1 MAIPIVYNVRSLG
14 ARWTSTVVA
23 VLGIAG
29 TVGVF
34 VAMLSLA
41 RGFEATLVA
50 SGSARNAIV
59 RRAGATSEMDSVML
73 EQVRVIED
81 ARSRARRWRPAGQ
94 PEVVVIASFPLRGR
108 GVDGNAQ
115 VRGVSPKALTVRP
128 TVKIVAG
135 RAFQP
140 GLSEL
145 LVGSNVAASYDGLEL
160 GTTVR
165 FVVAHAHLALLG
177 AFTILG
183 MGVIDYMV
191 AQVYQRPLN
200 MFQSA
205 TVRLTSPDALTSF
218 KDALTSDPRVTVQI
232 DREIDYY
239 AKQSRQLTTLI
250 TVLGSIIAIVMGIGA
265 VFGALNTMYSAV
277 SERTRE
283 IATLRALGFG
293 SGSVVVSFV
302 VESLCIAFVGGL
314 LGCVVV
320 LPLNGLTTGTI
331 NWQTFSHLAFAFR
344 VTPGLLAMGLAFA
357 LLMGLIGGVPPAVR
371 AARAQIASALR
382 EL

>member
-1 MAIPIVYNVRSLG
+1 
-14 ARWTSTVVA
+14 
-23 VLGIAG
+23 
-29 TVGVF
+29 
-34 VAMLSLA
+34 MLSLA

-59 RRAGATSEMDSVML
+59 RRAGATSEMDSTVML
-73 EQVRVIED
+73 EQVRVVED
-81 ARSRARRWRPAGQ
+81 APGVERGDGGPLVS
-94 PEVVVIASFPLRGR
+94 PEVVVIASFPLKGR

-135 RAFQP
+135 RTFQP

-160 GTTVR
+160 GKTVR
-165 FVVAHAHLALLG
+165 FGGGTWTVV
-177 AFTILG
+177 
-183 MGVIDYMV
+183 GVFDSGGSAYDSELWCDYSV
-191 AQVYQRPLN
+191 LRQVYQRPLN